1 MDAVRAERL
10 GRKWTCFSCGVRF
23 YDFSKAQ
30 AVCPRCSNDQ
40 SNAPPPVPASA
51 AKPKR
56 KAAKPKAKPKPKGSY
71 AL

>member
-1 MDAVRAERL
+1 MDAARAEYL

-23 YDFSKAQ
+23 YDFSRAP

-40 SNAPPPVPASA
+40 SNAPPPAPAA

-56 KAAKPKAKPKPKGSY
+56 KAPKAKAKPKPKRSY